1 MGEIGRHRTTIRVV
15 FGYLVVQMGVVAA
28 YILVAPRSF
37 YDNFPEGL
45 GPWVSTLP
53 PYNEHLIRDFG
64 AAGLGLA
71 AVALLAFVWMER
83 RLVQAAAIGVF
94 LGTLPH
100 AIYHSTTTE
109 ALSTGD
115 NVLNLAGLYAQALLP
130 LLVLYLASGSRQE
143 PGAAPTGPRWRP
155 RATRQTEA

>member
-1 MGEIGRHRTTIRVV
+1 MGRIQRHATPIRVAL
-15 FGYLVVQMGVVAA
+15 GYLALQVGVVAA

-37 YDNFPEGL
+37 YENFPT
-45 GPWVSTLP
+45 GPAAWVSALP

-71 AVALLAFVWMER
+71 VLAVLAAVWMER
-83 RLVQAAAIGVF
+83 RLVQAAAVALF

-109 ALSTGD
+109 AYSTAD
-115 NVLNLAGLYAQALLP
+115 NVFSLGGLYLQALLP
-130 LLVLYLASGSRQE
+130 LAVLYLATGSRQTDLTK
-143 PGAAPTGPRWRP
+143 GGT
-155 RATRQTEA
+155 T